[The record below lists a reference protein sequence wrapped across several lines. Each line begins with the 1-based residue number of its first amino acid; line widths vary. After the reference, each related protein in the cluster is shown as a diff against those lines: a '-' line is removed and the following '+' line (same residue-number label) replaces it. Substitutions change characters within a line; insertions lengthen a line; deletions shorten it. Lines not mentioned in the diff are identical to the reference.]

1 MFSKKEGID
10 MSTDI
15 RPGID
20 RVVVI
25 NHDELEGCVCCVKD
39 LDKDFVIVNTIQEP
53 WKSYKV
59 LRKYV
64 KLQ

>member
-1 MFSKKEGID
+1 

-53 WKSYKV
+53 WKSYRV